1 MKRQANA
8 VFRSL
13 MGLGFLL
20 FTGCATMPG
29 GIAASSTPLEGRKY
43 TVLERTS
50 ATSNCIRL
58 LGIIPISGSNNT
70 RSAIDKAARYVGGDA
85 LIDVTVEGFNQ
96 YWILFSRDVTYV
108 EGIGIRFEK

>member
-1 MKRQANA
+1 MKRLIIALNCG
-8 VFRSL
+8 L
-13 MGLGFLL
+13 MGMGIFL
-20 FTGCATMPG
+20 FSGCATMPG

-43 TVLERTS
+43 TVLQRTS

>member
-1 MKRQANA
+1 MKRQVNA
-8 VFRSL
+8 ML
-13 MGLGFLL
+13 CGLIGTGLFLL
-20 FTGCATMPG
+20 SGCATMPG

-43 TVLERTS
+43 TVLEKTS

-58 LGIIPISGSNNT
+58 LGVIPISGSNNT

>member
-1 MKRQANA
+1 MKHQANA
-8 VFRSL
+8 VICGL
-13 MGLGFLL
+13 VGMGFFL

-43 TVLERTS
+43 TVLERTT

-58 LGIIPISGSNNT
+58 FGIIPISGSNNT
-70 RSAIDKAARYVGGDA
+70 RSAVDKAARKVGGDA

>member
-1 MKRQANA
+1 MNLRVNA
-8 VFRSL
+8 MTGCLV
-13 MGLGFLL
+13 GLFAFL
-20 FTGCATMPG
+20 FAGCATMPG

-58 LGIIPISGSNNT
+58 LGILPITGSNST
-70 RSAIDKAARYVGGDA
+70 RSAIDKAARRVDGDA

-108 EGIGIRFEK
+108 EGIGIRFDK

>member
-1 MKRQANA
+1 MKHQASA
-8 VFRSL
+8 VFCAF
-13 MGLGFLL
+13 MGVGLLL